1 MKLLKRINQASA
13 ILAGLSFLVMVQS
26 IYVAQDCPA
35 YYVSAVIFVVMAAI
49 FVPTAAI
56 FLFGSLLWHIKNRKT
71 GTLLRHYIYAYI
83 GFYLLLMVLNH
94 ISMSSISWVHNLVYA
109 LVLGWKAARKR
120 PVTGPRSPPG
130 RMRPQRFRR
139 SMHEAFGE
147 SVDTYGAWF
156 LIQYELLLRR
166 NTTLFC
172 KRLQN

>member
-35 YYVSAVIFVVMAAI
+35 YYVSAVIFVVMAAL

-109 LVLGWKAARKR
+109 LVLG
-120 PVTGPRSPPG
+120 
-130 RMRPQRFRR
+130 
-139 SMHEAFGE
+139 
-147 SVDTYGAWF
+147 
-156 LIQYELLLRR
+156 LIQIYTAGMAME
-166 NTTLFC
+166 NNKQKTVPQTSSS
-172 KRLQN
+172 QAEVPAEQA

>member
-71 GTLLRHYIYAYI
+71 GALLRHYIYAYI

-94 ISMSSISWVHNLVYA
+94 ISMCSISWGHNLVYS
-109 LVLGWKAARKR
+109 LVLG
-120 PVTGPRSPPG
+120 
-130 RMRPQRFRR
+130 
-139 SMHEAFGE
+139 
-147 SVDTYGAWF
+147 
-156 LIQYELLLRR
+156 LIQIYNAGMSLESGKKATSHRSSVSPGEDA
-166 NTTLFC
+166 TAEVPAEHA
-172 KRLQN
+172 